1 MSNKKSND
9 LIWLSPSE
17 MSAKIERFIEVN
29 KIQAAEGETRLA
41 VCFEGEGG
49 TGKTSIPKQLAQSR
63 GYGYHSLVLSQI
75 EDIGDLVGYPYKSV
89 EMVKKDT
96 NGEKQYQ
103 WFSDTMAAIRKDQ
116 GWEYTD
122 KTRTQYAEPEWL
134 GKLREGEASI
144 LNLDDFTRSDQRFQ
158 QAIMQLIQDGQYYS
172 CKLPDNC
179 TIVLTCNPNDEDY
192 IVNEQDLAQSGRYCK
207 FGVRFKIEDWVKW
220 ATAHKIDGRCI
231 NIMINS
237 YQEMMYSTDP
247 KRKAR
252 YKMDVS
258 PRDWSNF
265 FIYCKT
271 IMDLTSTAGLE
282 EVISTG
288 KSYVGERITI
298 FTTALTNK
306 LDKLPS
312 PEEILT
318 KTEKELDKMLLD
330 ACGSNKEKG
339 EKRYRAEIASVIM
352 MRFQYYMINRIKTA
366 KDFTKAIEDRVVYLL
381 KSDSIG
387 AENKMNMVSLF
398 HREGGQAFQSILMRS
413 EFRDKVL
420 ANLKG

>member
-1 MSNKKSND
+1 
-9 LIWLSPSE
+9 
-17 MSAKIERFIEVN
+17 
-29 KIQAAEGETRLA
+29 
-41 VCFEGEGG
+41 
-49 TGKTSIPKQLAQSR
+49 
-63 GYGYHSLVLSQI
+63 
-75 EDIGDLVGYPYKSV
+75 
-89 EMVKKDT
+89 
-96 NGEKQYQ
+96 
-103 WFSDTMAAIRKDQ
+103 
-116 GWEYTD
+116 
-122 KTRTQYAEPEWL
+122 
-134 GKLREGEASI
+134 
-144 LNLDDFTRSDQRFQ
+144 
-158 QAIMQLIQDGQYYS
+158 
-172 CKLPDNC
+172 
-179 TIVLTCNPNDEDY
+179 
-192 IVNEQDLAQSGRYCK
+192 
-207 FGVRFKIEDWVKW
+207 
-220 ATAHKIDGRCI
+220 
-231 NIMINS
+231 
-237 YQEMMYSTDP
+237 MYSTDP